1 MTNNFDFPT
10 NKYMKTLLF
19 PMFIESSNGGMQQI
33 VLEMMTGLNKRGYIC
48 VYIGYEGSDVETYY
62 KEKGIN
68 TIGLKKHHGVLQLAK
83 FVKSLYAT
91 IGKYKNPLIITNDI
105 YTHLLLSLY
114 YKKKKEL
121 FVSHGGNYK
130 SVGKEFA
137 ARTGYSAKIAKAFSF
152 KRVDRFIAIS
162 DTQAKALIE
171 NAKVKEQKVNIIYN
185 GYDCPKDY
193 SQTIKTI
200 SQGVIKI
207 SIVGY
212 IKRLKNQHIILDALK
227 QLKAEGH
234 DCILNLYG
242 SVSDKEYHNELSELI
257 KTKDLGN
264 SIIFHGYVNDKE
276 QIYQNTDILVSCS
289 FHEGFGLSLIEAMSY
304 KIPVIAYEK
313 ADGPSIIID
322 NGETGILVKEN
333 TSLEYYKAIKKLIT
347 DSNTYKS
354 IQEKAFVKYQEN
366 FSLSTMI
373 DKYDQ
378 IIKSI

>member
-1 MTNNFDFPT
+1 
-10 NKYMKTLLF
+10 MKTLIF

-33 VLEMMTGLNKRGYIC
+33 VLELMTGLNKKGYNCI
-48 VYIGYEGSDVETYY
+48 YIGYDGSDVETYY
-62 KEKGIN
+62 KKNGIN
-68 TIGLKKHHGVLQLAK
+68 TIGLKKHSGILQLPK
-83 FVKSLYAT
+83 FVIKFYSV
-91 IGKYKNPLIITNDI
+91 ISKYKNPLIITNDI
-105 YTHLLLSLY
+105 YTHILLSLY

-121 FVSHGGNYK
+121 FISHGGNYK

-137 ARTGYSAKIAKAFSF
+137 ARTGYSARIAKAFSF

-193 SQTIKTI
+193 SQTTKTI
-200 SQGVIKI
+200 QQGVIKI

-212 IKRLKNQHIILDALK
+212 IKRLKNQHVMLDALK
-227 QLKAEGH
+227 QLRAEGH

-242 SVSDKEYHNELSELI
+242 SVSDNEYHNELLELI
-257 KTKDLGN
+257 KAKDLGN
-264 SIIFHGYVNDKE
+264 SIVFHGYIKDKE

-289 FHEGFGLSLIEAMSY
+289 FHEGFGLSLIEAMAY

-333 TSLEYYKAIKKLIT
+333 TSSQYYEAIKKLIT
-347 DSNTYKS
+347 DSNTYKC
-354 IQEKAFVKYQEN
+354 IQEKAFVKYQEK

-373 DKYDQ
+373 DKYDK
-378 IIKSI
+378 IIKSMQ